1 MIKDFTKKKY
11 VHIANK
17 NLEAKDGTTIIVPL
31 SFWHILEKINSLC
44 CKNKYIPKFL
54 KLRWGEKNVK

>member
-17 NLEAKDGTTIIVPL
+17 NLEAKDGTTIIVPF
-31 SFWHILEKINSLC
+31 SFWHILEK
-44 CKNKYIPKFL
+44 KTH
-54 KLRWGEKNVK
+54 WGVVKKKSQKS

>member
-1 MIKDFTKKKY
+1 MEQLVLTIFFYLVHMIKDFTKKKY

-31 SFWHILEKINSLC
+31 SFWHILEKN
-44 CKNKYIPKFL
+44 
-54 KLRWGEKNVK
+54 

>member
-1 MIKDFTKKKY
+1 LEQLVLTIFFYLVHMIKDFTKKKY

-31 SFWHILEKINSLC
+31 SFWHILQ
-44 CKNKYIPKFL
+44 KNKFIEL
-54 KLRWGEKNVK
+54 